1 MKKFMS
7 RGWFTCVFVCL
18 SCFLISEKLSAEVNG
33 GDEVR
38 TVTLN
43 MWNVSL
49 KEILTEIEKQ
59 AGVTFSYESS
69 LLKEFQKTSFKV
81 NDAALDDCLA
91 RLFAGYPF
99 VYKRTGNIVV
109 LKRKPRQVTISG
121 FVRDKTSAESL
132 VGASVYEV
140 NSLSGVAANTYGFF
154 SLSLPVPSGS
164 DGAPVRL
171 QASYI
176 GYESHLFTIPVL
188 KQDTVLV
195 IDLQPNAAIGEVLV
209 TALETTRQTVR
220 STQMG
225 TLEVNHATIRATP
238 TLLGEADIIRTLQL
252 TPGVS
257 AGTEGI
263 SGLYVRGG
271 NSDENLFLV
280 DGNPVY
286 QVNHIGGFFSAFNNE
301 AIKGMNFFKAGF
313 PARYGGR
320 LSSVVDVHTKEGNMK
335 EYHGSAS
342 LGLVSGNLNLEG
354 PIWKDRTSFNI
365 ALRRTWLDV
374 LTAPVLAIVNKK
386 NKKNGERINVRYGGR
401 LSSVVDVHTKEG
413 NMKEYH
419 GSASLGLVSG
429 NLNLEGPIW
438 KDRTSFNIALR
449 RTWLD
454 VLTAPVLAIVNKKNK
469 KNGERINVRYAFHD
483 LNARIDHRFSDR
495 SRMYLSL
502 YNGNDVLKVESED
515 FAYSEYTSEYRNTID
530 AYMRWGNLVASA
542 GWTYAFSNKLFGK
555 LSGFYTRYRSKIR
568 YKEEDVSGKEG
579 DSGYKYSL
587 DETTNVTGI
596 TDFGVR
602 TSFDYRPVAAH
613 RIRFGGDYLIHYFQ
627 PEYNRMKALD
637 NSLPDSMQIAKTFSD
652 DKLWAHELA
661 AYAEDDWSISD
672 AFRLNVGLRFSLFN
686 IDNRTYTGIEP
697 RVSMRWLLSPDVS
710 LKASYSRMN
719 QYVHLI
725 SNSFMD
731 LPTDSWMPVTN
742 KLKPLVSDQISLG
755 GYYNW
760 NQLLD
765 FSVEGYYK
773 RMNNLLEYKD
783 GYSLI
788 PSSVSWENKMAS
800 GEGRA
805 YGVEFMV
812 RKQTGK
818 TTGWVGYALA
828 WADRQF
834 DEINKG
840 RRYPSRYDNR
850 HKLNIVVMHKLSK
863 KVELSAAW
871 TYSSGNYTTL
881 SLENYYPSDHLHQP
895 GERPFWG
902 NGTGEDYY
910 DQRNNYQLP
919 AYHRLD
925 VGINIYRPKK
935 KGRMGVWNISIY
947 NVYSRMNPI
956 LVYKGDVKEEAG
968 SDDYGNPNVTYRN
981 AFKSIGIF
989 PIIPSVS
996 YTYKF

>member
-1 MKKFMS
+1 MKKFML
-7 RGWFTCVFVCL
+7 REWFTCVFVCL
-18 SCFLISEKLSAEVNG
+18 SCFLMSEKLSAEVNG
-33 GDEVR
+33 VDEVR

-43 MWNVSL
+43 MRNVSL

-69 LLKEFQKTSFKV
+69 LLKAFQKTSFKV
-81 NDAALDDCLA
+81 EEAALDDCLA
-91 RLFAGYPF
+91 QLFAGYPI
-99 VYKRTGNIVV
+99 VYKRTGNVV
-109 LKRKPRQVTISG
+109 ILKRKPKQVTISG

-132 VGASVYEV
+132 VGASVYEMS
-140 NSLSGVAANTYGFF
+140 SLSGVAANTYGFF
-154 SLSLPVPSGS
+154 SLSLPVPPG
-164 DGAPVRL
+164 DEGVPVRL
-171 QASYI
+171 QVSYI
-176 GYESHLFTIPVL
+176 GYESCSFTIPVL

-195 IDLQPNAAIGEVLV
+195 IGLRPNAAIGEVLV
-209 TALETTRQTVR
+209 TASETTRQTVR
-220 STQMG
+220 NTQMG
-225 TLEVNHATIRATP
+225 TLEVNQATIRATP
-238 TLLGEADIIRTLQL
+238 ALLGEADIIRTLQL

-271 NSDENLFLV
+271 NADENLFLI

-286 QVNHIGGFFSAFNNE
+286 QVNHIGGFFSAFNHE

-335 EYHGSAS
+335 EFHGSAS
-342 LGLVSGNLNLEG
+342 LGLVSGNLSLEG

-374 LTAPVLAIVNKK
+374 LTAPALAIVNKK
-386 NKKNGERINVRYGGR
+386 NKKNG
-401 LSSVVDVHTKEG
+401 
-413 NMKEYH
+413 
-419 GSASLGLVSG
+419 
-429 NLNLEGPIW
+429 
-438 KDRTSFNIALR
+438 DRVNI
-449 RTWLD
+449 
-454 VLTAPVLAIVNKKNK
+454 
-469 KNGERINVRYAFHD
+469 RYAFHD
-483 LNARIDHRFSDR
+483 LNARVDHRFSDR

-502 YNGNDVLKVESED
+502 YNGNDVLKVKSED
-515 FAYSEYTSEYRNTID
+515 FSAFRYVTPFSNTSN

-542 GWTYAFSNKLFGK
+542 GWTYAFNNKLFGK
-555 LSGFYTRYRSKIR
+555 LSGFYTRYRSKVNYREVDI
-568 YKEEDVSGKEG
+568 SGKEG
-579 DSGYKYSL
+579 DPGYQYSL

-596 TDFGVR
+596 TDFGIR
-602 TSFDYRPVAAH
+602 TSFDYQPVAAH
-613 RIRFGGDYLIHYFQ
+613 HIRFGGDYLIHSFR
-627 PEYNRMKALD
+627 PEYHRMKALD
-637 NSLPDSMQIAKTFSD
+637 NRLPDSMQIARTFSD

-672 AFRLNVGLRFSLFN
+672 AFRLNAGLRFSLFN
-686 IDNRTYTGIEP
+686 IDDRTYTGLEP
-697 RVSMRWLLSPDVS
+697 RVSLRWLLSPDIS

-731 LPTDSWMPVTN
+731 LPTDSWVPVTR
-742 KLKPLVSDQISLG
+742 KLEPLVSDQVSIG

-760 NQLLD
+760 NRLLD

-773 RMNNLLEYKD
+773 RMDNLLEYKD

-805 YGVEFMV
+805 YGLECMV

-828 WADRQF
+828 WADRRF
-834 DEINKG
+834 DEINEG

-850 HKLNIVVMHKLSK
+850 HKLNIVVMHKLSQ

-881 SLENYYPSDHLHQP
+881 SLENCYPGDNLHKP
-895 GERPFWG
+895 EDASFWG
-902 NGTGEDYY
+902 NGMDYY
-910 DQRNNYQLP
+910 DERNNYQLP

-925 VGINIYRPKK
+925 LGINVYRPKK
-935 KGRMGVWNISIY
+935 KGRMGIWNISIY

-956 LVYKGDVKEEAG
+956 LVYKGEVKRITG
-968 SDDYGNPNVTYRN
+968 VSDYENPNVIYRN